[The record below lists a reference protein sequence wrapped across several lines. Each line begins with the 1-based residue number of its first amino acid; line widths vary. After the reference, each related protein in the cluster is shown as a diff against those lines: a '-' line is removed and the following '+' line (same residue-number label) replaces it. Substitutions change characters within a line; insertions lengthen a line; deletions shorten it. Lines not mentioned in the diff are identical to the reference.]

1 MTAKPETVI
10 LEDSTMPP
18 VVDRTDKKKKKTDKK
33 RTRSKQ
39 EDADEAEEP
48 NSNDLD
54 ATEEAE
60 DNEQQEDGKDSDRKA
75 KRAAKRA
82 NKEDIMKQVPLTDSD
97 GISYTKLQ
105 IRRMMKRVQR
115 GLAPVP
121 TEEEENQRR
130 RAEKQSRLVEEEEL
144 MGNIYRRSKDTP
156 LEDSD
161 NKEDSDAENEE
172 NGEMKEPQD
181 DAADEEETEA
191 GAEKVSKETTTVCPP
206 ATKKAKRSKPVPID
220 YLCQACK
227 NKKGRAAHWIYDC
240 PDKLRVPGTNKKKK
254 RERGIH
260 QPNDCKV
267 FVAGLP
273 FDIKRNELH
282 QYFEDESG
290 YKVVHC
296 KLVTFE
302 DTGRCKGTG
311 FVTFESVAGATA
323 ALKQSGSIFPSIV
336 AKGHKKKTDKQ
347 KEIAERR
354 SDLKLKVTKV
364 LSRLETKKAK
374 EERA

>member
-1 MTAKPETVI
+1 
-10 LEDSTMPP
+10 
-18 VVDRTDKKKKKTDKK
+18 
-33 RTRSKQ
+33 
-39 EDADEAEEP
+39 
-48 NSNDLD
+48 
-54 ATEEAE
+54 
-60 DNEQQEDGKDSDRKA
+60 
-75 KRAAKRA
+75 
-82 NKEDIMKQVPLTDSD
+82 MKQIPLTDSD

-156 LEDSD
+156 LEDAD
-161 NKEDSDAENEE
+161 NKEDTDAEKEE
-172 NGEMKEPQD
+172 TEEMEEPRD
-181 DAADEEETEA
+181 DEEEETEA
-191 GAEKVSKETTTVCPP
+191 ATEKVPKETTTGHPP

-254 RERGIH
+254 KERGIH
-260 QPNDCKV
+260 QPNDCTV

-290 YKVVHC
+290 HKVVHC

-311 FVTFESVAGATA
+311 FVTFES
-323 ALKQSGSIFPSIV
+323 
-336 AKGHKKKTDKQ
+336 
-347 KEIAERR
+347 IA
-354 SDLKLKVTKV
+354 
-364 LSRLETKKAK
+364 
-374 EERA
+374 